1 MVRGAPKFTHVAG
14 SHANRD
20 GNTVDILF
28 DAVDDNQYKIELDP
42 YLVPAL
48 VMAIAGHANELAE
61 NTNSRPV
68 QALPVKGLTVSMAQ
82 DGAVGLMLHSES
94 GLKTVF
100 SFRPD
105 QAPELRAILGEL
117 DEYLSRHVQ

>member
-1 MVRGAPKFTHVAG
+1 MIRGAPKFTQVVG
-14 SHANRD
+14 SHANRS
-20 GNTVDILF
+20 GKTVDILF
-28 DAVDDNQYKIELDP
+28 DAVDGHQYKVELDP

-61 NTNSRPV
+61 STDSRPV
-68 QALPVKGLTVSMAQ
+68 QAMPVKGLTVSMAQ
-82 DGAVGLMLHSES
+82 DGTVGLMLHSES

-100 SFRPD
+100 SFQPG

-117 DEYLSRHVQ
+117 DQYLSRNVQ